1 MADGGQDSRRVIPGA
16 SLGGLEISASME
28 TFQLGSLSPGVDE
41 ATWKEG
47 IAARR
52 REEERRWQE
61 SQVRS
66 AHNAGH
72 TSERDRDPDW
82 EAGSGED
89 GASEGFGGGGSA
101 ARGSRASKKR
111 VRAGERLGSGLVRP
125 TEGREGGV
133 RVGSSGG
140 SGRAPVA
147 SVPAAAVPAA
157 AVPAADVPTALVRSV
172 GVSRATIEAMT
183 LIGRNLTGAELD
195 PIVEKALK
203 SKEYGLVRGMHGPLI
218 WVRRYLDPA
227 KPSELAFP
235 DGGWGPDVPHR
246 TKWPWEHADTWP
258 SIPAGATGVGA
269 SGVTG
274 DAAGGSRQATMSSFV
289 TPRVGAQQ
297 LREGLVMLFAGLDMP
312 FHVVDPMQ
320 QALKVEAVKE
330 QLRRLRE
337 LASHIGWS
345 VQRSQRFFDLQSRYA
360 TSQTAS
366 QQEAAQGATMSRVPA
381 GLHLIIDSPTRW
393 VSTLEMVL
401 RGLDL
406 RMPLTMFFDDTD
418 MSRGL
423 VGLLNGGHACMLKV
437 LWGLEWAR
445 GVACMWNVLT
455 VNDGHASMLK
465 ASIPCATREAWD
477 KIRLFDAHWSAL
489 IELRDFLQPFLTVT
503 LFVEGSLG
511 ATLQLDVERVKAL
524 VRGRLPR
531 YQAAATVAAEAR
543 PGGEVT
549 SAMRAVGH
557 AAVVGAA
564 ARGAAGGGGGRDLE
578 VELWAEM
585 AAMEAKEGVQA

>member
-41 ATWKEG
+41 AAWKEG

-101 ARGSRASKKR
+101 ARGSQASKKR

-125 TEGREGGV
+125 TEGRKGGGEGGV
-133 RVGSSGG
+133 KRIGASSG
-140 SGRAPVA
+140 SGRAPAA
-147 SVPAAAVPAA
+147 SVPAAAVQAA
-157 AVPAADVPTALVRSV
+157 AVPTALVRSV
-172 GVSRATIEAMT
+172 DVSRATIEAMT

-258 SIPAGATGVGA
+258 TIPAGATGVGA
-269 SGVTG
+269 SGMIG

-312 FHVVDPMQ
+312 FRVVDLQGLCRDAEPRGVARTDTWTSECGISIMVVTAHWITSDFQ
-320 QALKVEAVKE
+320 LQKAVIDFRELKGSHTGDAIADELEEVLVEWGFGDAFFGVTTYNAENNRAVRLLAGVPDSTSGSRPRDPQLLPRSRHFSKALKVEAVKE

-345 VQRSQRFFDLQSRYA
+345 VQRSHRFFDLQSQYA

-366 QQEAAQGATMSRVPA
+366 QQEAAQGATMS
-381 GLHLIIDSPTRW
+381 
-393 VSTLEMVL
+393 
-401 RGLDL
+401 
-406 RMPLTMFFDDTD
+406 
-418 MSRGL
+418 
-423 VGLLNGGHACMLKV
+423 
-437 LWGLEWAR
+437 
-445 GVACMWNVLT
+445 
-455 VNDGHASMLK
+455 
-465 ASIPCATREAWD
+465 
-477 KIRLFDAHWSAL
+477 
-489 IELRDFLQPFLTVT
+489 
-503 LFVEGSLG
+503 
-511 ATLQLDVERVKAL
+511 
-524 VRGRLPR
+524 
-531 YQAAATVAAEAR
+531 
-543 PGGEVT
+543 
-549 SAMRAVGH
+549 
-557 AAVVGAA
+557 
-564 ARGAAGGGGGRDLE
+564 
-578 VELWAEM
+578 
-585 AAMEAKEGVQA
+585 